1 MLYACAM
8 QSYDEDEARGLWPAI
23 RARSGVILG
32 AVGLVA
38 WLALIWFMFGDVL

>member
-1 MLYACAM
+1 MM
-8 QSYDEDEARGLWPAI
+8 EDSEEAVGLIAAI

>member
-1 MLYACAM
+1 MDDRKESGGFAA
-8 QSYDEDEARGLWPAI
+8 AI
-23 RARSGVILG
+23 RARLG